1 MWPILATISLGSATI
16 DVPAYATFLVLAVA
30 VALAL
35 GVRGA
40 IGAGVSG
47 RAALAGYSLAVI
59 AGLVGARL
67 LDVALDWGPYAE
79 APGRIVALE
88 LRGFALAGG
97 LVTGLLV
104 VAAIARRW
112 RVPLGSLADSAVPA
126 VAAGI
131 VLLRVGCFLNG
142 CCAGT
147 ATALPWGLTFPSTS
161 PGLDLQL
168 LQGTGLFN
176 VAEVSGPVH
185 PTQLYELVAALGCA
199 AIALRLRGRGA
210 APGVPALSFAAT
222 FLVFR
227 AGNQVLRVP
236 SPGATFPDLLPLAY
250 LVAGLAAAALLLSR
264 RSQTAGTLLAT
275 VSMEPGSS

>member
-1 MWPILATISLGSATI
+1 MWPILANVPLGDATI
-16 DVPAYATFLVLAVA
+16 TVRAYVTFLVLAAAAALVLAARGANRLGIPRRTA
-30 VALAL
+30 VA
-35 GVRGA
+35 GF
-40 IGAGVSG
+40 
-47 RAALAGYSLAVI
+47 SLAIV
-59 AGLVGARL
+59 AGLIGARL

-79 APGRIVALE
+79 APERIFALE
-88 LRGFALAGG
+88 LRGFTLYGG
-97 LVTGLLV
+97 LAAGLLV
-104 VAAIARRW
+104 AAVLARAW
-112 RVPLGSLADSAVPA
+112 RVSIWSLADSAVPA

-147 ATALPWGLTFPSTS
+147 ATDLPWGLVFPSTG
-161 PGLDLQL
+161 PGLDLQI

-185 PTQLYELVAALGCA
+185 PTQLYELVAAVGCA
-199 AIALRLRGRGA
+199 AIGLRLRGRGA

-236 SPGATFPDLLPLAY
+236 SPAATFPDLLPLAY
-250 LVAGLAAAALLLSR
+250 LGAGLAVAALLLWR
-264 RSQTAGTLLAT
+264 WSQTAGTLPVA
-275 VSMEPGSS
+275 VSIEPGTS